1 MHSIDR
7 FRELKRGLLVII
19 CSTLCEPHSIDAAK
33 VEGKIVLCPR
43 GPPPPLLDNFPRGFG
58 AAGTIVIDNNKR
70 GDNFLM
76 TAFMDQAH
84 LLIYEKDGQALQS
97 SIRDSKYRGTLDFLS
112 SIPYTSS

>member
-7 FRELKRGLLVII
+7 FRELKRELVVII
-19 CSTLCEPHSIDAAK
+19 SSTLCDPHSIDAAK
-33 VEGKIVLCPR
+33 VEGKIVLCQR
-43 GPPPPLLDNFPRGFG
+43 GPPPPLLDDFPQVPG

-84 LLIYEKDGQALQS
+84 LLISEKDGQALQS
-97 SIRDSKYRGTLDFLS
+97 NIRDSKYRGTLDFLS
-112 SIPYTSS
+112 SLPYTSS